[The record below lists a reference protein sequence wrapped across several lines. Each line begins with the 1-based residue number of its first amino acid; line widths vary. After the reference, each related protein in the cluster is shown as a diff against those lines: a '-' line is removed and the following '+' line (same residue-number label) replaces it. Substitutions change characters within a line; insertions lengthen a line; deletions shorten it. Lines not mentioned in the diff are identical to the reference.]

1 MNKVDRNEQGH
12 DRKRKSS
19 EAPNLET
26 VVFAGSDREI
36 AA

>member
-1 MNKVDRNEQGH
+1 MNKVG
-12 DRKRKSS
+12 RKRKSS